1 MGIQAWFPTMIYCE
15 ELQQDGAT
23 ERNQE
28 LIEECYQIEQVD
40 EEGRA
45 WSEAN
50 YVGGFTSHAS
60 MSELHKMSPTFGALE
75 ELIREHVH
83 IYAEEL
89 DLELGGGELVMSNC
103 WINIMPPHCSH
114 AMHIHPLSVISGTYY
129 VQTPNNCAPIQFE
142 DPRYDRFMAAPPKKD
157 NARQRSLQLAKYHPK
172 AGQVV
177 LFESWLRHGI
187 PEAETEDDRIS
198 ISFNYDWV

>member
-1 MGIQAWFPTMIYCE
+1 MVAADGETVVAATSKALF
-15 ELQQDGAT
+15 ELADGTAT
-23 ERNQE
+23 RLTE
-28 LIEECYQIEQVD
+28 D
-40 EEGRA
+40 TRA
-45 WSEAN
+45 N
-50 YVGGFTSHAS
+50 
-60 MSELHKMSPTFGALE
+60 L
-75 ELIREHVH
+75 
-83 IYAEEL
+83 
-89 DLELGGGELVMSNC
+89 LGVT
-103 WINIMPPHCSH
+103 
-114 AMHIHPLSVISGTYY
+114 AYSGTYY